1 MHVNTRCEENGKAG
15 FVGVWPFTTERVL
28 FSGAAYPVGVLLKE
42 AAREAASVHASLS
55 VSFPSSGTISTSRG
69 AAGNKYLWAI
79 PNCGQATVPLDRV
92 RRSPCF
98 AQTPSAKSSACPI
111 QFQLL
116 SLASSLVFRPQL
128 TALEIGNCRIGP
140 SVYKQRR

>member
-1 MHVNTRCEENGKAG
+1 
-15 FVGVWPFTTERVL
+15 
-28 FSGAAYPVGVLLKE
+28 
-42 AAREAASVHASLS
+42 
-55 VSFPSSGTISTSRG
+55 
-69 AAGNKYLWAI
+69 
-79 PNCGQATVPLDRV
+79 V

>member
-1 MHVNTRCEENGKAG
+1 
-15 FVGVWPFTTERVL
+15 
-28 FSGAAYPVGVLLKE
+28 
-42 AAREAASVHASLS
+42 
-55 VSFPSSGTISTSRG
+55 
-69 AAGNKYLWAI
+69 
-79 PNCGQATVPLDRV
+79 V

-128 TALEIGNCRIGP
+128 TALHSSYSDNVPCVIEAR
-140 SVYKQRR
+140 